1 MKRRVSFIKTFICM
15 SLCVLLLSFFSII
28 SMAETT
34 SFANDTEG
42 DTAADIISTEEE
54 TTIPEEEPSAIEQF
68 FEKLKND
75 LYRTFIKDSRY
86 KHITNGLIVTLEITF
101 VALLIGLALGFVIAI
116 ICATNTKNGT
126 LKIPALI
133 CKAYL
138 TIFRGTPVIVQ
149 LLIIYYLWLG
159 KFGWGETYVAMIA
172 FGLNS
177 AAYIA
182 EIVRSGIMSIDNGQF
197 EAGRSLGFNYV
208 QTMLHIV
215 LPQAFKNVLPALAN
229 EFISLLKETS
239 VASFIAVKDMMKGA
253 NVIVGVTYNMVIPYL
268 TVALIYLV
276 MVIILTK
283 LVSLLERRLRNSEH

>member
-1 MKRRVSFIKTFICM
+1 MKKSKPLARTALVM
-15 SLCVLLLSFFSII
+15 ALCILMLSFLGIMSQAA
-28 SMAETT
+28 SQKPAE
-34 SFANDTEG
+34 
-42 DTAADIISTEEE
+42 STEQSEE
-54 TTIPEEEPSAIEQF
+54 LGPVAEYIE
-68 FEKLKND
+68 KTKAD
-75 LYRTFIKDSRY
+75 LYKVFIKDSRY
-86 KHITNGLIVTLEITF
+86 KHITNGLFVTLEITF

-116 ICATNTKNGT
+116 ICATNNKNGT
-126 LKIPALI
+126 LKLPAFI
-133 CKAYL
+133 CRAYL

-159 KFGWGETYVAMIA
+159 KYGWGEKYVAMIA

-208 QTMLHIV
+208 HTMLHIV

-229 EFISLLKETS
+229 EFITLLKETS

-268 TVALIYLV
+268 TVAAIYLV

-283 LVSLLERRLRNSEH
+283 LVGLLERRLRNSEH